1 MSFSK
6 KKKSEMIRKENV
18 LAVYNIF
25 IEQICINNNNNHINK
40 RKRKKDDKKHV
51 NKVTKQHLTNIY

>member
-1 MSFSK
+1 
-6 KKKSEMIRKENV
+6 MIRKENV